1 MRFRLALMVSWNT
14 SDHVGD
20 PGLESR
26 IFTSVTGIETDETRL
41 NQYGERIFNL
51 QRAILLREGRRPLK
65 DDCPKDFNFTDPVES
80 VFMNPE
86 VIIPGVGEE
95 VISRK
100 GQTLDRKVFATMR
113 KEYYELRGWDAE
125 SGLQKAETLE
135 RIGLPEL
142 VQDLKKMD
150 FIEH

>member
-1 MRFRLALMVSWNT
+1 
-14 SDHVGD
+14 
-20 PGLESR
+20 
-26 IFTSVTGIETDETRL
+26 
-41 NQYGERIFNL
+41 
-51 QRAILLREGRRPLK
+51 
-65 DDCPKDFNFTDPVES
+65 
-80 VFMNPE
+80 MNPE

-100 GQTLDRKVFATMR
+100 GQTLDRNVFETMR

-142 VQDLKKMD
+142 VQDLKKID
-150 FIEH
+150 AIEP